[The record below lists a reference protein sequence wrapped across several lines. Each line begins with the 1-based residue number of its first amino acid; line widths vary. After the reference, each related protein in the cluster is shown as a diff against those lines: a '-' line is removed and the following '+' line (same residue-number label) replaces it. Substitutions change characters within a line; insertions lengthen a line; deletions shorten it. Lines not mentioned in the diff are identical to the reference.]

1 VRTEAAGTF
10 CPALVNNAAT
20 GHHAL
25 TTAIVWWPLG
35 SSSAAAYFTF
45 AYRLFFRSTDDG
57 LGFDNQP

>member
-45 AYRLFFRSTDDG
+45 AYLRSTGDG